1 MLWASYGKLS
11 QEGIKG
17 MIAKPQNRSEAVGK
31 LVEALDGK
39 MLSYHLLLNGSNTKK
54 LGPSEKVKR

>member
-1 MLWASYGKLS
+1 MLWASYGTLS

-17 MIAKPQNRSEAVGK
+17 MIAKPQNRAEAAGT
-31 LVEALDGK
+31 LVEALGGK

-54 LGPSEKVKR
+54 LEPSEKVKR

>member
-17 MIAKPQNRSEAVGK
+17 MIAKPQNRAEAVGK
-31 LVEALDGK
+31 LAEALGGK
-39 MLSYHLLLNGSNTKK
+39 MLSYHLWLNESNTKK
-54 LGPSEKVKR
+54 LGSSEKVKR

>member
-11 QEGIKG
+11 QEGIKV
-17 MIAKPQNRSEAVGK
+17 MIVKPQNRAEAVGK
-31 LVEALDGK
+31 LAEALEGK
-39 MLSYHLLLNGSNTKK
+39 MLSYHLLLNGSNTEK